1 MNKILCQIACFMSGM
16 FIGNIFFVFRLMSE
30 VEPMEDEGVDS
41 EDADVGDSEG
51 DAGDSDV
58 EEDLQLE
65 MEDSR
70 AKADEMGVEHLATL
84 ERLRQNQR
92 QDYLKV
98 NLLIIY
104 VFV

>member
-1 MNKILCQIACFMSGM
+1 
-16 FIGNIFFVFRLMSE
+16 
-30 VEPMEDEGVDS
+30 MEDEGVDS
-41 EDADVGDSEG
+41 EDAEVGDSEG
-51 DAGDSDV
+51 DGDGSDV

-65 MEDSR
+65 MEDNR

-98 NLLIIY
+98 SSFANFL
-104 VFV
+104 FHK

>member
-1 MNKILCQIACFMSGM
+1 
-16 FIGNIFFVFRLMSE
+16 
-30 VEPMEDEGVDS
+30 MEDEGVDS
-41 EDADVGDSEG
+41 EDADVGESEG
-51 DAGDSDV
+51 ENGDSDV

-98 NLLIIY
+98 SDLFISVISVISIESFSLGFCVRFSSSNRSSNERITGYLQE
-104 VFV
+104 